1 MTKSK
6 KVVFST
12 TVFPMEEL
20 YLHDF
25 FRSLQK
31 QTYKDFDVLV
41 LNDKFEYLD
50 EFIKQYPDLNIII
63 LPYNGTS
70 AQNRKYSI
78 DYIKEKNYDIAV
90 FGDSDDYFSPN
101 RIEKSIEFLND
112 YDIVVND
119 LSLFNT
125 DGVYN
130 DKYISNRIANR
141 TNITIDMI
149 KDKSSFGASN
159 TAVQVD
165 IISEI
170 NFDRELIAV
179 DWYLFSKL
187 LLDGNKAVFT
197 NETLTY
203 YRQYSLNTV
212 GIGDITKDI
221 IKRGIEVKFMH
232 YHLLSKQDQSFLQFF
247 NEIKKLK
254 ERLVNDDDV
263 DKFIKILKKVQRKF
277 PLWWEDIKL
286 YKE

>member
-1 MTKSK
+1 MK
-6 KVVFST
+6 
-12 TVFPMEEL
+12 EL

-50 EFIKQYPDLNIII
+50 KLIKPYTDLNIII
-63 LPYNGTS
+63 LPYSGTP

-90 FGDSDDYFSPN
+90 FGDSDDYFSTN
-101 RIEKSIEFLND
+101 RIKKSIELLDD

-125 DGVYN
+125 DGIYI
-130 DKYISNRIANR
+130 DKYISNRIANK

-149 KDKSSFGASN
+149 KDKNIFGLSN
-159 TAVQVD
+159 TAVRVD
-165 IISEI
+165 ILSEM

-179 DWYLFSKL
+179 DWYMFSKL

-221 IKRGIEVKFMH
+221 IERGIEVKLMH
-232 YHLLSKQDQSFLQFF
+232 YSLLLNHDQSFLQLF

-254 ERLVNDDDV
+254 ESLSSDDDV
-263 DKFIKILKKVQRKF
+263 DQYIKILKKVQIKF